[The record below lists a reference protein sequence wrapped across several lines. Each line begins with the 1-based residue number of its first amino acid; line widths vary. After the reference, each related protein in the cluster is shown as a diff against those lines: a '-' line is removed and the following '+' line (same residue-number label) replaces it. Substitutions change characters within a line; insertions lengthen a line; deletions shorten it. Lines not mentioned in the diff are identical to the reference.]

1 MTLRLIYEFF
11 FYRFYRWSEF
21 VNRNLNLS
29 TYAVMQNALLMISL
43 VWIFNISS
51 VLYIISALTGFI
63 FPAYVLLYV
72 GGFCTLMI
80 FVNHFYFIKSKRYI
94 KIISYFEKR
103 EIKKISKMYLI
114 CTLIYMILS
123 LIILFITMAYSAH

>member
-11 FYRFYRWSEF
+11 FYRFYRWSDF
-21 VNRNLNLS
+21 VNRSLNLS
-29 TYAVMQNALLMISL
+29 TYAIMQNALLMISL

-63 FPAYVLLYV
+63 FQASALLYV
-72 GGFCTLMI
+72 VCFCTLMI

-94 KIISYFEKR
+94 NIISHFERR
-103 EIKKISKMYLI
+103 ETKKMDKMYLI
-114 CTLIYMILS
+114 FTLIYMVLS
-123 LIILFITMAYSAH
+123 LIILFITMVHSAR